1 MEGVLRGRWLTQ
13 RDREGNRLTAS
24 VLLCV
29 KTSACTWATIVKDE
43 KKQMVRLVVEV
54 YMNKLSK
61 LFKPWL

>member
-54 YMNKLSK
+54 YMHKLSK